1 MTRGLGE
8 WREVGELSG
17 KGAEEWDYEG
27 KGGRGGD
34 MWREEKGEKNGIRGV
49 WEKQGYGGEGE
60 KEGGRIRKE
69 AVG

>member
-34 MWREEKGEKNGIRGV
+34 MWREEKGEKMGFLVFGRSRDMGER
-49 WEKQGYGGEGE
+49 EK
-60 KEGGRIRKE
+60 KREGG
-69 AVG
+69 